1 MRFLTSDVDRMRID
15 ANGNI
20 GIGTTSPLARL
31 VVSNGSNEGIEFT
44 AGSATVNGG
53 VLQYINRS
61 TLTTRPDM
69 NYYLSSG
76 GGAHKFYTNDAERM
90 RIDAAGLVGIGTTS
104 PSTVLD
110 ATQASSGYWTGS
122 AWTGTP
128 SAITITNTNLGGY
141 DPVLIGRMTDSG
153 GTIKNAFAIGA
164 VGTSSWT
171 AGNNA
176 SQTSDLYFAVRNND
190 GGISER
196 MRINTLGNLGIGV
209 ASPLSRLDVREANR
223 ADSTNITNLGVYTT
237 TAQSTGVGGTL
248 ALGGL
253 FNSSDMAPYGSI
265 RGGKQNSISGN
276 YDGYLAFQ
284 TISNGGVLTEKMRID
299 SGGNVGI
306 GIAAPAYRLDVRSG
320 ATATAGQFNSTATT
334 AYNPSGYNGGAARLF
349 MYGGNAT
356 GSFTGTQYTHGGN
369 FEAFFGAVQN
379 SSALADFVF
388 QGFNGSVYAERMRIT
403 SAGLVG
409 IGTSAPISGAGL
421 TIGNDGNSSAT
432 VKQSFSTSTTERAF
446 ISMNASSG
454 EMQYSAGYAGYGG
467 FSTFYTADSERMR
480 ITSLGNVLFGTTT
493 AVDGR
498 LTIAA
503 DTGNSGAISTTNN
516 GLTTYY
522 PMLNYH
528 GGTLRSYMAQTASG
542 FTLISTGATTLVST
556 AEMAFNTNGAE
567 RARID
572 SGGNLLVGTTSATFG
587 TSVGMRVFY
596 TGSRMELGAT
606 DSTNDTVGYDMYSTG
621 ASAYRFFVGWGGTI
635 YATST
640 SISAISDQRL
650 KENVRDLDAG
660 LDTILALK
668 PRRFD
673 WKEGK
678 GKDVK
683 DDMGFI
689 AQEVEEVLPELIG
702 DWKAGEGEPDDLKS
716 VKAGDL
722 IPVLVKAIQELTAR
736 VAQLEGN

>member
-1 MRFLTSDVDRMRID
+1 MSLQ
-15 ANGNI
+15 
-20 GIGTTSPLARL
+20 
-31 VVSNGSNEGIEFT
+31 T
-44 AGSATVNGG
+44 AGSNRGYIYADGSLISLETETGATLRLLTNAAQPITFFTNGVERG
-53 VLQYINRS
+53 R
-61 TLTTRPDM
+61 
-69 NYYLSSG
+69 
-76 GGAHKFYTNDAERM
+76 FDA
-90 RIDAAGLVGIGTTS
+90 S
-104 PSTVLD
+104 
-110 ATQASSGYWTGS
+110 
-122 AWTGTP
+122 
-128 SAITITNTNLGGY
+128 
-141 DPVLIGRMTDSG
+141 
-153 GTIKNAFAIGA
+153 
-164 VGTSSWT
+164 
-171 AGNNA
+171 
-176 SQTSDLYFAVRNND
+176 
-190 GGISER
+190 
-196 MRINTLGNLGIGV
+196 GNLGIG
-209 ASPLSRLDVREANR
+209 
-223 ADSTNITNLGVYTT
+223 I
-237 TAQSTGVGGTL
+237 
-248 ALGGL
+248 
-253 FNSSDMAPYGSI
+253 SS
-265 RGGKQNSISGN
+265 
-276 YDGYLAFQ
+276 
-284 TISNGGVLTEKMRID
+284 
-299 SGGNVGI
+299 
-306 GIAAPAYRLDVRSG
+306 PAYKLDVRSG

-403 SAGLVG
+403 AAGLVG
-409 IGTSAPISGAGL
+409 IGTTAPISGAGL

-432 VKQSFSTSTTERAF
+432 VKQAFSTSTTERAF
-446 ISMNASSG
+446 ISMNASTG
-454 EMQYSAGYAGYGG
+454 EMRYSAGYSGYGG
-467 FSTFYTADSERMR
+467 FSTFYTADAERMR

-516 GLTTYY
+516 GLTNYY

-528 GGTLRSYMAQTASG
+528 GGTLGSYMAQTAFG
-542 FTLISTGATTLVST
+542 FTIISTNVFSLVATTDMTFS
-556 AEMAFNTNGAE
+556 AGGAE

-572 SGGNLLVGTTSATFG
+572 ASGNFMVAKSAVQVGAVGAELRSDGGATFTRSG
-587 TSVGMRVFY
+587 
-596 TGSRMELGAT
+596 
-606 DSTNDTVGYDMYSTG
+606 STNATSTLEVYSTG
-621 ASAYRFFVGWGGTI
+621 AAAFRFFVDMAGNVN
-635 YATST
+635 ATST
-640 SISAISDQRL
+640 SISAISDIRL
-650 KENVRDLDAG
+650 KENVRDLDTG

-689 AQEVEEVLPELIG
+689 AQEVETVLPELIG
-702 DWKAGEGEPDDLKS
+702 GWKAGEGEPDDLKS